1 MNLIFLRSEK
11 NLSVFRPGVNRLAI
25 FCGFVIISASPFAPR
40 SFAQAKVD
48 PAAEFRSLSEEL
60 SEARLGAGEESEAHM
75 ERALAYLDS
84 VAVSVLNVSPQPDLD
99 AANRTLAALVSHT
112 PPIGENYRLVKLG
125 GVPASYAMVINLG
138 PGGPA
143 AVRIYAGTAGHYALA
158 ARIDHFVLKDFFDSD
173 LELVPVSNSE
183 AVFVVVS
190 GRTDDLS
197 TGLFSA
203 WWFDGHRMVALWNSD
218 LLQQSTYAAD
228 GNGLSLAYC
237 SQVDDDRPSQCLK
250 MSRDLYRFQDR
261 AWKRTESMEL
271 PPEPPA
277 K

>member
-1 MNLIFLRSEK
+1 MNPIFLRFPLGHSAFWPPA
-11 NLSVFRPGVNRLAI
+11 SRLAI
-25 FCGFVIISASPFAPR
+25 FCGFVIFSANPFVSR
-40 SFAQAKVD
+40 SFAQTKVD
-48 PAAEFRSLSEEL
+48 PAAEFRSISEEL

-75 ERALAYLDS
+75 EKALAYLDS
-84 VAVSVLNVSPQPDLD
+84 VALSALNASPQPDLD

-125 GVPASYAMVINLG
+125 GVPAPYAMVINLG

-173 LELVPVSNSE
+173 LELVPVSNTE

-203 WWFDGHRMVALWNSD
+203 WWFDGHRMVSLWNSD

-261 AWKRTESMEL
+261 AWKRTESMES
-271 PPEPPA
+271 PPTLPA